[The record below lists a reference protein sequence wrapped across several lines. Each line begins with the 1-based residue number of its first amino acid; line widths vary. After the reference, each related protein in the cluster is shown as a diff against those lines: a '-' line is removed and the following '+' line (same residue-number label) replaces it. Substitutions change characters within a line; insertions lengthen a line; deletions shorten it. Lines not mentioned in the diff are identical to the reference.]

1 MSDVPRLIGVVGM
14 LLWALAAVAAPLITP
29 YDPTKLGSAIPL
41 LPPTAAHIFGTDQLG
56 RDLFTRVIYG
66 ARIDLQIGLIGV
78 AIPLTTGTLI
88 GLLAGYRGGLLD
100 ALFGRIVDIVTAF
113 PFVVLVIA
121 IVAMLGPGLV
131 NLYIAISAV
140 SWVAYA
146 RIVRG
151 ETLLQKNREFT
162 LAARALGYRDAR
174 IMLRHLLP
182 NVIAP
187 AIVFSV
193 SDFALDV
200 LLGASVG
207 FFGLGVQSPTPE
219 WGVMIAE
226 GRTFIL
232 TSSWVVVFP
241 GLAIV
246 SVGFFMGLIGDS
258 LADAIRRVGPRK

>member
-1 MSDVPRLIGVVGM
+1 
-14 LLWALAAVAAPLITP
+14 
-29 YDPTKLGSAIPL
+29 
-41 LPPTAAHIFGTDQLG
+41 
-56 RDLFTRVIYG
+56 
-66 ARIDLQIGLIGV
+66 
-78 AIPLTTGTLI
+78 
-88 GLLAGYRGGLLD
+88 
-100 ALFGRIVDIVTAF
+100 
-113 PFVVLVIA
+113 
-121 IVAMLGPGLV
+121 
-131 NLYIAISAV
+131 
-140 SWVAYA
+140 
-146 RIVRG
+146 
-151 ETLLQKNREFT
+151 
-162 LAARALGYRDAR
+162 
-174 IMLRHLLP
+174 MLRHLLP